1 MTKTGTKAVIGA
13 VLLCCASFLYA
24 APQEAEGRAA
34 TVQRVSVL
42 GRGDPLEL
50 EIATT
55 QPVRPQTQVVT
66 GPDRLV
72 LDFPLT
78 LPGESLRSFT
88 VNQGNLKAIRIGLY
102 SNNPPVTRIVLDL
115 AAPPNFQ
122 LLPSGKTVIVKLAG
136 TNSPPVAV
144 AARPALVPVSAA
156 ARPTPSPPAAGPPA
170 KFQVNYMKG
179 KLSIWADK
187 ASLAEVLFE
196 VHRKTGADIPIP
208 AGAQQDQVVASIGP
222 ASPRDALAALLNGSR
237 FNFIMVGSDND
248 PSKLKSV
255 ILSLRGEEGVSQPAI
270 SATPAPQPQ
279 PETEAQPPP
288 PPPEQEAQPEG
299 PPPNSAQ
306 PDTGPP
312 PQGVPQQDSP
322 PQ

>member
-1 MTKTGTKAVIGA
+1 MTKTAKQALICA
-13 VLLCCASFLYA
+13 LLLCCTSSLYA
-24 APQEAEGRAA
+24 AQQEVDGRAA
-34 TVQRVSVL
+34 TVRRVSVL
-42 GRGDPLEL
+42 GGGDQLAL
-50 EIATT
+50 EIATS
-55 QPVRPQTQVVT
+55 QPVTPQTQVVT

-72 LDFPLT
+72 LDFPES
-78 LPGESLRSFT
+78 LPAESLRSFT

-115 AAPPNFQ
+115 VTPANFQ

-136 TNSPPVAV
+136 NNSAPAAV
-144 AARPALVPVSAA
+144 AARPALVHVSAA
-156 ARPTPSPPAAGPPA
+156 LTPTASPQAAGPPP
-170 KFQVNYMKG
+170 KFQVNYLNG
-179 KLSIWADK
+179 RLSIWADK
-187 ASLAEVLFE
+187 ANLAEVLFE

-255 ILSLRGEEGVSQPAI
+255 ILTLRGQEGVSQPAI
-270 SATPAPQPQ
+270 SATSAPESQ
-279 PETEAQPPP
+279 PETEAQPLPP
-288 PPPEQEAQPEG
+288 PPDSEAQPA
-299 PPPNSAQ
+299 PPPDAVQ
-306 PDTGPP
+306 PDSGPP